1 MLGLGTGAALVKPDL
16 LFGVGGDA
24 AELAVPSTGL
34 AKSWV
39 VYPGRSLGCNAG
51 ALSVFAQEHVV
62 SPQFLPGVD
71 PHEIFYKAALELQ
84 QRLGQVMIDRLLEVP
99 EPLRRNVEVVT
110 SIFMPIH
117 ARTKH
122 CWATSE
128 ESKGLRDEDF
138 KGFDVVADCAIEVKG
153 YGVRGREE
161 RGRPYGAGWEPS
173 ADTKVFSKTGEY
185 PMEMLGNLD
194 LGHLMS
200 IDAKMYAGD
209 ARMATKLGNILLA
222 TT

>member
-1 MLGLGTGAALVKPDL
+1 MSSARYPTPNEIRAA
-16 LFGVGGDA
+16 
-24 AELAVPSTGL
+24 
-34 AKSWV
+34 
-39 VYPGRSLGCNAG
+39 
-51 ALSVFAQEHVV
+51 
-62 SPQFLPGVD
+62 
-71 PHEIFYKAALELQ
+71 
-84 QRLGQVMIDRLLEVP
+84 
-99 EPLRRNVEVVT
+99 
-110 SIFMPIH
+110 IH
-117 ARTKH
+117 AAVKDSLV
-122 CWATSE
+122 ASPLVAY
-128 ESKGLRDEDF
+128 LRPRYTWDGE
-138 KGFDVVADCAIEVKG
+138 GFDVVADCAIEVKG